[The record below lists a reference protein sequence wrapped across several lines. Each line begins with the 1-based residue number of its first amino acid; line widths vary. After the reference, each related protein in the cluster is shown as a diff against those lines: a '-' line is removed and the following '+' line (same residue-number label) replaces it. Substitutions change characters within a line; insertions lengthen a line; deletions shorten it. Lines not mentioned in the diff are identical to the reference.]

1 MARINLGSTQYN
13 LNTMALND
21 PVPNQKLALQRARA
35 DIVLERLA
43 ACVFA
48 VSGASAA
55 HFGHWVLAACFATVA
70 AILFCVSIV
79 ASVKLRGIINPGS
92 SL

>member
-1 MARINLGSTQYN
+1 
-13 LNTMALND
+13 MALYD
-21 PVPNQKLALQRARA
+21 PVPNQRLALQRARA

-55 HFGHWVLAACFATVA
+55 HFDHWVLAACFASVA
-70 AILFCVSIV
+70 AILLCISII
-79 ASVKLRGIINPGS
+79 ASIKLWGNNNPGP